1 MARYRLGL
9 LAGAAALVASISAV
23 SAQAETVSMFC
34 SATDYELCEKGA
46 AEWSKTSGHEVKIN
60 RMPQNLD
67 DAIPIYQQLFA
78 ANSADVDVLYIDVI
92 WLGMFKDH
100 LADLTPLVPEEEVKA
115 HFASATEAAR
125 LEGKLT
131 AMPFYIDTGLMFYR
145 KDLLEK
151 YGKQPPKTWDELTTT
166 AKEIQDAERAAGSPD
181 IWGYVWQGRS
191 YEGLTCDALEWI
203 ASSGGG
209 TIVSDTGEVTINNP
223 KAVEALTRARDWVGS
238 ISPQGVLNYD
248 EEASR
253 AVFESGNAV
262 FHRNWPYVWGT
273 SQAQGAGLAGK
284 VGVMALP
291 VGAEGER
298 SSGSLGTAYLGISKY
313 SKKQEISAELLR
325 YMVGLEDQK
334 MRAIEG
340 GYNPT
345 VAALYEDKDVLA
357 KIPFLEMAKSAF
369 EESVARPSAVTGK
382 NYNRVSRTFYRAVH
396 EIISGAD
403 DVAGTVEQMARRIER
418 DVKAAE

>member
-1 MARYRLGL
+1 MARFRLGL
-9 LAGAAALVASISAV
+9 LAGAALMASLPAV
-23 SAQAETVSMFC
+23 SAKAETISMFC

-46 AEWSKTSGHEVKIN
+46 AEWEKASGHQATIN

-78 ANSADVDVLYIDVI
+78 AKSPDVDVLYIDVI

-100 LADLTPLVPEEEVKA
+100 LADLAPLVPEEEVKA

-125 LEGKLT
+125 LDGKLV
-131 AMPFYIDTGLMFYR
+131 AMPFYIDTGMMFYR

-151 YGKQPPKTWDELTTT
+151 HGMQPPATWDELTTT
-166 AKEIQDAERAAGSPD
+166 AQKIQDAEREAGNPD
-181 IWGYVWQGRS
+181 MWGYVWQGRS

-209 TIVSDTGEVTINNP
+209 TIVSDEGEVTIDNP
-223 KAVEALTRARDWVGS
+223 AAIKALTRARDWVGT
-238 ISPQGVLNYD
+238 ISPAGVLNYD

-273 SQAQGAGLAGK
+273 SQAEGAGLLGK

-291 VGAEGER
+291 VGAEGDK
-298 SSGSLGTAYLGISKY
+298 SSGTLGTAYLGVSKY
-313 SKKQEISAELLR
+313 STKQELAADLLR

-345 VAALYEDKDVLA
+345 VASLYEDEDVLA
-357 KIPFLEMAKSAF
+357 KIPFLTMAKSAF
-369 EESVARPSAVTGK
+369 EESVARPSAVTGR

-403 DVAGTVEQMARRIER
+403 DVAGTVGQMARRMER
-418 DVKAAE
+418 DVKSAD